1 MEERRFEMSRP
12 FCRRRIS
19 GKVASSVFKPAGIPA
34 RALQEITLALDEFEA
49 IRLAD
54 LQGFYQ
60 EQAAE
65 RMKVSRPTFGRIIN
79 SARRKV
85 AEALILGKALKIEGG
100 PVYAEPSRTFKCH
113 ACENEWDGPVSGPGD
128 CPRCHSE
135 EADAERTGLPSS
147 CCGRRRR
154 RNVQS

>member
-1 MEERRFEMSRP
+1 MP
-12 FCRRRIS
+12 A
-19 GKVASSVFKPAGIPA
+19 ASLFKPAGMPA
-34 RALQEITLALDEFEA
+34 RMLEEVVLALDEFEA

-65 RMKVSRPTFGRIIN
+65 RMKVSRPTFGRIID

-100 PVYAEPSRTFKCH
+100 PVQAEPSRTFQCP
-113 ACENEWDGPVSGPGD
+113 ACENEWDGPEGGPAD
-128 CPRCHSE
+128 CPHCHRE
-135 EADAERTGLPSS
+135 PAEGEQPWFRPP
-147 CCGRRRR
+147 CCRRRR
-154 RNVQS
+154 RRKPS